1 MNLSRLFISRP
12 VMTVLVMLGILLFGI
27 MAYRQL
33 PVSDLPNVDFPTLQ
47 VTATLPGASPGTM
60 AASVATPLE
69 KEFTTIAGLDSMTSS
84 SSIGTTAIT
93 LQFTLSRELD
103 KAATDVQA
111 AIAKV
116 APQLPRDMPAPPSY
130 KKVNP
135 ADQPILYIALTSSTL
150 PLSALN
156 EYAETRLAQRLSTVS
171 GVAQVNVFGSQ
182 KYAVRVQLDPDAMAS
197 RGIDLGSVQAA
208 VAAANVNVPTG
219 TLQGADQAQTV
230 QATGQL
236 TEAQEFAPVIVAWR
250 NGAAVRLS
258 DLGTVVDSV
267 ENDRTAAW
275 YVTGD
280 SVERAIILAIQR
292 QPGTNTVDI
301 CRNIRSLLPAFQ
313 KQLPAAVSL
322 NVMFDRSESIE
333 ASVGD
338 VKFTLVLTLCLV
350 ILVIFLF
357 LRNVSAT
364 IIPSLALPMS
374 VVATFA
380 AMYLLGFS
388 LDNLSLMGLTLSV
401 GFVIDDAIVMLENI
415 VRHMEMGKSPMQ
427 AAIEGSK
434 EVSFTILSMTLS
446 LTAVFIPIVFMGG
459 LYGRLFNEFAVT
471 VSVAILVSGFV
482 SLTLIPMLASRFLKH
497 GASHG
502 APHGRLFQISERVFD
517 AARDVYS
524 GLLSW
529 SLRHRIVM
537 MLMSACV
544 VAGTVWL
551 FRVVPRGFI
560 PDQDTGQVLAQTEAA
575 QGISFQALVE
585 HQRLLADIARADPD
599 VSRAMS
605 SCGARG
611 NTGANQG
618 ILFMRLK
625 PRAERADKASVDDVI
640 ARLRVQFA
648 QVPGMRAFLSNPPLI
663 RIGGQLTRSPYQYTL
678 RGTDT
683 DELYEFA
690 PKLQEKMRDLPG
702 FIEVS
707 TDLQV
712 KNPQLTVDIDRD
724 AASSLGVTASQI
736 EQVLYSAYGSRQVS
750 TIYAPNNQ
758 YQVIMELQPQFRLDP
773 AALGKLRV
781 QTSRGDLVP
790 LEAVARFVPGVG
802 PLTVNHLGQLPAV
815 TISFNLKPG
824 TSLGPSVQAVDAL
837 ARSMLPTSI
846 STSFQGQAQAFQAA
860 TQGMAML
867 LVMAILVIYLVLG
880 ILYESF
886 IHPLTILSALPFA
899 GFGALLTLL
908 LFKVDLSIYAFMG
921 VIMLVGL
928 VKKNGIMMVDFA
940 IELRREGRSPVDAIH
955 EACLVRFR
963 PIMMTTMAALVG
975 TLPIALGFGAG
986 AESRRP
992 LGLAVVG
999 GLLFSQVLTLFV
1011 TPVVYVYMEAF
1022 SERLRRWFPSRTAK
1036 ADAPAPRAA
1045 ATHG

>member
-1 MNLSRLFISRP
+1 MNLSGLFIKRP
-12 VMTVLVMLGILLFGI
+12 VMTVLVMLGILIFGV

-47 VTATLPGASPGTM
+47 VTATLPGASPDTM
-60 AASVATPLE
+60 ASSVATPLE

-93 LQFTLSRELD
+93 LQFTLDRELD

-130 KKVNP
+130 RKVNP
-135 ADQPILYIALTSSTL
+135 ADQPILYIALTSATL

-156 EYAETRLAQRLSTVS
+156 EYAETGLAQRLSTVT

-182 KYAVRVQLDPDAMAS
+182 KYAVRAQLDPDALAS
-197 RGIDLGSVQAA
+197 RGIDLGTVQAA
-208 VAAANVNVPTG
+208 VAAANTNVPTG

-236 TEAQEFAPVIVAWR
+236 TKAHEFAPVIVAWR
-250 NGAAVRLS
+250 DGAPVRLS
-258 DLGTVVDSV
+258 DLGTIVDSV
-267 ENDRTAAW
+267 ENYRTAAW
-275 YVTGD
+275 YVTSD
-280 SVERAIILAIQR
+280 SEERAIILAIQR
-292 QPGTNTVDI
+292 QPGTNTVEI
-301 CRNIRSLLPAFQ
+301 CKSILSLLPSFR

-333 ASVGD
+333 ASVED

-350 ILVIFLF
+350 VLVIFLF
-357 LRNVSAT
+357 LRNMSAT

-374 VVATFA
+374 IVATFA
-380 AMYLLGFS
+380 AMHLLGFS

-415 VRHMEMGKSPMQ
+415 VRHMEMGKSPLQ
-427 AAIEGSK
+427 ASIDGSK

-446 LTAVFIPIVFMGG
+446 LTAVFIPIVFMSG
-459 LYGRLFNEFAVT
+459 LYGRLFNEFAIT

-482 SLTLIPMLASRFLKH
+482 SLTLIPMLASRFLKQ
-497 GASHG
+497 GAGHG
-502 APHGRLFQISERVFD
+502 APHGRLFMMSERVFD
-517 AARDVYS
+517 AGRDVYAA
-524 GLLSW
+524 LLSW
-529 SLRHRIVM
+529 SLRHRVVM
-537 MLMSACV
+537 MLMSALV
-544 VAGTVWL
+544 VAGTAWL
-551 FRVVPRGFI
+551 FEAVPRGFI
-560 PDQDTGQVLAQTEAA
+560 PDQDTGQILAQTEAA
-575 QGISFQALVE
+575 QGISFQSLVE
-585 HQRLLADIARADPD
+585 HQRQLAQIVREDPD

-611 NTGANQG
+611 NIGANQG

-625 PRAERADKASVDDVI
+625 PRSQREGKASVDEVI
-640 ARLRVQFA
+640 ARLRVKMA

-663 RIGGQLTRSPYQYTL
+663 RIGGQLTRSPFQYTL

-683 DELYEFA
+683 NELYEFA
-690 PKLQEKMRDLPG
+690 PKLQEAMRDIPG
-702 FIEVS
+702 VIEVS
-707 TDLQV
+707 SDLQV
-712 KNPQLTVDIDRD
+712 KNPQLTVEIDRD
-724 AASSLGVTASQI
+724 AASALGVTAAQI

-773 AALGKLRV
+773 SALGKLRIP
-781 QTSRGDLVP
+781 TSRGELVP
-790 LEAVARFVPGVG
+790 LESVATLVPGVG
-802 PLTVNHLGQLPAV
+802 PLTVNHQGQLPAV

-824 TSLGPSVQAVDAL
+824 TSLGPSVEAVDAL
-837 ARSMLPTSI
+837 ARSMLPSSI

-860 TQGMAML
+860 TKGMAML

-908 LFKVDLSIYAFMG
+908 IFKVDLSIYAFMG

-940 IELRREGRSPVDAIH
+940 IELRREGKSAVDAIH
-955 EACLVRFR
+955 EASIVRFR

-1022 SERLRRWFPSRTAK
+1022 TDWLRKRSAAR
-1036 ADAPAPRAA
+1036 APAASVA
-1045 ATHG
+1045 G